1 MDLTYAQSKET
12 NSVFNSVHLNL
23 ITRRLIGASMFKAI
37 EGEGARE
44 RFEEMSRIRI
54 SLARKLWNISCCEL
68 NGFNQTAYLDE

>member
-1 MDLTYAQSKET
+1 
-12 NSVFNSVHLNL
+12 
-23 ITRRLIGASMFKAI
+23 MFKAI